1 MAAKQIQN
9 NINSVTISYNG
20 KQNEFDKFLESIIK
34 NYVFNNDISVC
45 ENSVPYNA
53 KALAFEI
60 ENFSAKAGH

>member
-20 KQNEFDKFLESIIK
+20 KQKEFGVFLESIIK

-45 ENSVPYNA
+45 ENNIPY
-53 KALAFEI
+53 KMDI
-60 ENFSAKAGH
+60 EKEL

>member
-20 KQNEFDKFLESIIK
+20 KQKEFDIFLESIIK

-45 ENSVPYNA
+45 ENNIPY
-53 KALAFEI
+53 KLDI
-60 ENFSAKAGH
+60 EKEL

>member
-34 NYVFNNDISVC
+34 NYVFNNYISVC
-45 ENSVPYNA
+45 ENNIPY
-53 KALAFEI
+53 KLDIDKEL
-60 ENFSAKAGH
+60 

>member
-34 NYVFNNDISVC
+34 NYVFNNNISVYK
-45 ENSVPYNA
+45 NNITY
-53 KALAFEI
+53 KQDI
-60 ENFSAKAGH
+60 EKEL

>member
-34 NYVFNNDISVC
+34 NYVFNNNILVC
-45 ENSVPYNA
+45 ENNIPY
-53 KALAFEI
+53 KLDI
-60 ENFSAKAGH
+60 EKEL

>member
-34 NYVFNNDISVC
+34 NYVFNNNITITPENNSYRLDI
-45 ENSVPYNA
+45 E
-53 KALAFEI
+53 KEL
-60 ENFSAKAGH
+60 

>member
-1 MAAKQIQN
+1 MAATQIQN

-45 ENSVPYNA
+45 ENNIPY
-53 KALAFEI
+53 KLDIDKEL
-60 ENFSAKAGH
+60 